1 MYIDK
6 NLEIAD
12 AVAVNTA
19 IGANV
24 CGVAVP
30 HEYTGYEPNSGR
42 NLFLVVTVAVAF
54 TSGGAATVSFG
65 LVSDA
70 QTPAV
75 AATATV
81 HATSGPIPV
90 AALTVGKRIII
101 PIPEGALAYEG
112 YLGLVTTVATAIL
125 TAGTVNAFI
134 TMDAERW
141 RAFPEGVP

>member
-1 MYIDK
+1 MYVDK
-6 NLEIAD
+6 FLEIAD

-30 HEYTGYEPNSGR
+30 HEYAGLQPNSGR
-42 NLFLVVTVAVAF
+42 NLFLAIYVSAAF
-54 TSGGAATVSFG
+54 TSGGAATVAFS

-81 HATSGPIPV
+81 HATTGPIPV
-90 AALTVGKRIII
+90 AQLVAGHRILI

-134 TMDAERW
+134 TMDPYNW